1 MSCIYSIFIV
11 KESEYHWNYTEPEG
25 TELLPPRVANS
36 WARRALAVP
45 FCPAGPAA
53 SALAARRT
61 VPMADDLESRESWK
75 RRLRARVNERPAK
88 EPNVEGQEAQALQPD
103 ADVRTGR
110 SRSRSVSRSRSR
122 SRSPLAARTPGLR
135 ERRPFAGAAV
145 NDWCRYVDQA
155 SGKPY
160 WYSKARGYSTWV
172 SQETVV
178 EPAADAAPNGA
189 AARHPQQVN
198 NGNPYQ
204 RISATLAAFEKQLAE
219 ERARLPAGSYYQYY
233 QSLAAPATT
242 QGYVPGQQQPLWNPT
257 LLRWQQELDEQARA
271 LGARFP

>member
-1 MSCIYSIFIV
+1 MAGRTRACR
-11 KESEYHWNYTEPEG
+11 KRLEE
-25 TELLPPRVANS
+25 
-36 WARRALAVP
+36 ARGEEEV
-45 FCPAGPAA
+45 
-53 SALAARRT
+53 
-61 VPMADDLESRESWK
+61 D
-75 RRLRARVNERPAK
+75 ERPAE
-88 EPNVEGQEAQALQPD
+88 EPEADAQEAQALQPD

-178 EPAADAAPNGA
+178 EPAADAAPAGA

-242 QGYVPGQQQPLWNPT
+242 QGYVPGQQQPLWNST